1 MNEEIKN
8 KIIVIGGEHYNALGV
23 IRSLGEQGIK
33 PYFILIANNHI
44 SPCSSSKYVKE
55 TFNIRSEKYSDVYDF
70 LMNNFNN
77 EEEKPILIPTGD
89 PVEKFLDSNYNE
101 LSKKYILPNIDSH
114 QGEVLKHMDKNYQ
127 YELCKKFNVNVPN
140 TWLVDL
146 SNQNDIE
153 KKFANKIIIKP
164 DISADGQKS
173 DILILEGEKNIKEG
187 FTKFKEKGYSK
198 VLVQEFIEYD
208 MEYAMMGM
216 AFNDTVIIPGINS
229 NDYIYPNKR
238 GNTSYAE
245 MLPLEEFELDTKP
258 IINMIKNMKY
268 KGLFEVEMFKKGNKL
283 YFNEMNFR
291 NSANLYAYA
300 GNEIPY
306 IYLYINLL
314 LNNDISGIKQK
325 VDKHYF
331 FCVEPAHLK
340 NVKEG
345 LLGINEWIKHVKKST
360 KLIYNKNDKKPFY
373 KRIQNSLYLRL
384 TNKINK
390 E

>member
-1 MNEEIKN
+1 MNDRIKN
-8 KIIVIGGEHYNALGV
+8 KVIVIGGEHYNALGV
-23 IRSLGEQGIK
+23 IRSLGEQGIE
-33 PYFILIANNHI
+33 PYFILIANDYI
-44 SPCSSSKYVKE
+44 SPCSSSKYIKE
-55 TFNIRSEKYSDVYDF
+55 TFKIKSEQYSDVYDF

-89 PVEKFLDSNYNE
+89 PVEKFLDSNYDM
-101 LSKKYILPNIDSH
+101 LSKKYILPNIDNI
-114 QGEVLKHMDKNYQ
+114 QGKVLECMDKNYQ
-127 YELCKKFNVNVPN
+127 HKLCEKFNVNVPN
-140 TWLVDL
+140 TWLIDL
-146 SNQNDIE
+146 NDENDINQE
-153 KKFANKIIIKP
+153 FPNKIIIKP
-164 DISADGQKS
+164 DVSAEGKKS
-173 DILILEGEKNIKEG
+173 DILILDGDNKKDG
-187 FTKFKEKGYSK
+187 FLKFKQKGYNK

-216 AFNDTVIIPGINS
+216 AFDDTVIIPGINS

-245 MLPLEEFELDTKP
+245 MFPLDEFELDISP
-258 IINMIKNMKY
+258 IINMIKNLKY
-268 KGLFEVEMFKKGNKL
+268 RGLFEVEMFKKGDKL

-300 GNEIPY
+300 GNQIPY

-314 LNNDISGIKQK
+314 LNNDISQMKQK

-331 FCVEPAHLK
+331 FCIEPAHLK

-345 LLGINEWIKHVKKST
+345 LLGFGEWVKHVRNST
-360 KLIYNKNDKKPFY
+360 TLIYNKKDKKPFY